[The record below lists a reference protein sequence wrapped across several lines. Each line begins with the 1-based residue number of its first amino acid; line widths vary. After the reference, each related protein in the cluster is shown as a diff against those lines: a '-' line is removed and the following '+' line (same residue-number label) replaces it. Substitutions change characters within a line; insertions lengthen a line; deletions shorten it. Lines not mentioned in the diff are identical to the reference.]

1 MPKYFLYIDESKDF
15 KNHTLYLGGLISR
28 LTLSWFEKI
37 CKQIVGQ
44 SFPGELKSTQDYH
57 RDFFHDLIQQKNS
70 FLEPFVQKII
80 SRGDL
85 DYLDNIIVL
94 LEAFLQQKDDISE
107 ITIYA
112 DFTRLSDD
120 MRKTEKAFTKKLSH
134 HFWIPIEIFFKNSRL
149 YRCIQLADLA
159 VGCFRKQKIIP
170 AVDVSQSESKT
181 SLHTT
186 ISGTT
191 GTV

>member
-1 MPKYFLYIDESKDF
+1 MPKYFLYIDESKDY
-15 KNHTLYLGGLISR
+15 KNHTLYLGWLVSR
-28 LTLSWFEKI
+28 LAFSWFEKM
-37 CKQIVGQ
+37 CKQIVGKK
-44 SFPGELKSTQDYH
+44 FPGELKSTQAYH
-57 RDFFHDLIQQKNS
+57 RDFFHALVEEKEHS
-70 FLEPFVQKII
+70 LESFVQKII
-80 SRGDL
+80 SHGDC
-85 DYLDNIIVL
+85 DYLDNIIEL
-94 LEAFLQQKDDISE
+94 LWAFLEQKDDISE

-134 HFWIPIEIFFKNSRL
+134 HFWIPIEVFFKNSRL
-149 YRCIQLADLA
+149 YRCIQLADLS

-191 GTV
+191 